1 MISAFLALGLNL
13 TIAPPAG
20 GPAAGSSL
28 PPALVTLD
36 GERPSWGIVRRA
48 ILREKLSHPSR
59 SLDLVPVAAG
69 LDPLAP
75 HASLLYTAP
84 LLTPARP
91 AATPSSQRDPPSRDQ
106 VV

>member
-1 MISAFLALGLNL
+1 MISALLALGLNL
-13 TIAPPAG
+13 TIAPPPG

-28 PPALVTLD
+28 PPALIVA
-36 GERPSWGIVRRA
+36 ERPSWGIVRRA
-48 ILREKLSHPSR
+48 ILRHRASHPSK
-59 SLDLVPVAAG
+59 SVAVVLAAAGLGPVAA
-69 LDPLAP
+69 
-75 HASLLYTAP
+75 HVSLHYAAP